1 MKKQY
6 LSKID
11 KEIRKKKEEGDY
23 MSLWMGTYVL
33 VIIMFILALIAQ
45 IRVKSVYKRYDRVV
59 SSRGITAE
67 QAVQKVFDY
76 YGVDNVSIVP
86 IAGQLT
92 DNFNPRTMQISLSES
107 VYGKSSIA
115 AIGVACHEAGHAA
128 QYANGYVP
136 IKIRNAFVPICNFG
150 SAFALPIAI
159 LGLILNAANM
169 VSIGIIL
176 YSFIALFQF
185 LTLPVEL
192 NASKRAMKVI
202 TETGLMD
209 EKEASGAR
217 HVLIAAAMTYVVAL
231 ATALADLLRFIVI
244 FAGRRD

>member
-1 MKKQY
+1 
-6 LSKID
+6 
-11 KEIRKKKEEGDY
+11 
-23 MSLWMGTYVL
+23 MSLWIGTYYL
-33 VIIMFILALIAQ
+33 VFLMFILALIAQ
-45 IRVKSVYKRYDRVV
+45 LRVKVVYRRYDLVG

-67 QAVQKVFDY
+67 QAVQVVLDY

-86 IAGQLT
+86 IAGNLT
-92 DNFNPRTMQISLSES
+92 DNFNPKTMQISLSES

-128 QYANGYVP
+128 QHATGYVP
-136 IKIRNAFVPICNFG
+136 IKIRNAFVPVCNFG

-159 LGLILNAANM
+159 LGVILNATNM
-169 VSIGIIL
+169 VNIGIIL
-176 YSFIALFQF
+176 YSFIALFQL

-192 NASKRAMKVI
+192 NASRRAMKVI
-202 TETGLMD
+202 NETGLMD
-209 EKEASGAR
+209 RSEAAGAR

-244 FAGRRD
+244 FADRRD